1 VVLRSLFE
9 VLDHG
14 LRLVSLP
21 VGVLG
26 HDLFVVLLAC
36 QDGFFNGQLY
46 VIKDGF
52 WVCGLIQ
59 LFDIIRNVKLVLVT

>member
-1 VVLRSLFE
+1 
-9 VLDHG
+9 
-14 LRLVSLP
+14 
-21 VGVLG
+21 
-26 HDLFVVLLAC
+26 LAC